1 MPPLHTHT
9 HKHLCSNHIFTF
21 FTPHAASQSP
31 HRTTGMSEGGCE
43 ELGLRKRAR
52 EEEGEAERPRPGF
65 IAELLAHPVYSLAS
79 QIIAQHFEA
88 VARRRA
94 VCSRALHWP
103 APLVSICLPQRLAVV
118 CRGHLSALLVQKLI
132 CFRSERAVKHA
143 LKHATALLSR
153 RSLKDHAAD
162 FTLQGHS
169 VAVISV
175 AFHPS
180 APYLATGSDD
190 GTASFWLLNA
200 DCSAATCVSTP
211 KP

>member
-9 HKHLCSNHIFTF
+9 QKHLCSNHIFTF

-31 HRTTGMSEGGCE
+31 HRTTGMSEGCCE
-43 ELGLRKRAR
+43 ELGVRKRAR

-65 IAELLAHPVYSLAS
+65 IAEILAHPVYSLAS

-132 CFRSERAVKHA
+132 CFRSERAVKRA
-143 LKHATALLSR
+143 LKHAIAVLSR
-153 RSLKDHAAD
+153 RHFVGLKDCSAMCAS
-162 FTLQGHS
+162 TLRGHS
-169 VAVISV
+169 GGVFSV
-175 AFHPS
+175 AFHAS

-190 GTASFWLLNA
+190 NTVRLWR
-200 DCSAATCVSTP
+200 
-211 KP
+211 